1 MKEGQGGSFQS
12 PVFMDHPKGSDDLSE
27 SNTKDNKKQDGAYGL
42 KDEQRRPV
50 FRRLLNYSLLFKY
63 RIIAALLVLCCAVGA
78 ELAGP
83 FIAKTIIDRHIGAIQ
98 LPWYEL
104 KDQERLLS
112 PGQPQVSYG
121 GHVYVRQDWLEGGR
135 APEDRAAWKEVRIM
149 ALDQGLYLVRE
160 PESFDGSWALADGA
174 PGGQPQVRVTRGSGE
189 TAVYPAVRLSAA
201 DAALFYGPD
210 TGPVIRWLALFVLLL
225 IAGSLL
231 HYVQAFTLQ
240 TTAMRIIQRMR
251 MDLMAH
257 IQRIPIRFFD
267 NTPIGQVVSRIAN
280 DTEAVRDLFM
290 SFMATF
296 VVSTINIAGIY
307 IALFLLDVRL
317 ALVALLFLPLFT
329 VVMIVHLKF
338 SRKYVAVMRARLSD
352 MNAMISESIAVMP
365 ILQAFR
371 QEKNRSR
378 EFEVLNNE
386 RYRNQIWQN
395 RVFSLSSRN
404 FTGLVGALFTAAAIW
419 YFGGR
424 SLHTAISFGVF
435 YAFIDYTG
443 RLFQPIIGIFDQL
456 LNAQRAVV
464 SAEKVFYLMDL
475 EGADI
480 ADAGQAPRP
489 QGHVVFDDITFAYK
503 TGEPVLRNISFEARK
518 GETIA
523 LVGHTGSGKSS
534 IMNLLLG
541 FYEPTSGAIRI
552 DGQDIRGLSKQ
563 ELRKHMGIVLQDPF
577 LFAGDLKFNVSLY
590 NERIGP
596 EQVRKALAEV
606 GAAPFVE
613 QLPGGYDEPVVERGS
628 TLSAGQRQLISFARA
643 LAFDPAI
650 LILDEA
656 TASID
661 SETEGLIQEA
671 LRVVSEGRT
680 TFVIAHRL
688 STIREADQI
697 LVLHRGEIVERGN
710 HEQLMLRQGRY
721 YRMYQLQSG
730 AAGREAAAGQDR
742 AEPKPKL
749 HI

>member
-1 MKEGQGGSFQS
+1 METN
-12 PVFMDHPKGSDDLSE
+12 E
-27 SNTKDNKKQDGAYGL
+27 SSGKPIL
-42 KDEQRRPV
+42 
-50 FRRLLNYSLLFKY
+50 RRLLGYALLFKF
-63 RIIAALLVLCCAVGA
+63 RIAAALLVLCCAVGA

-83 FIAKTIIDRHIGAIQ
+83 FIAKTIIDRHIGAIG
-98 LPWYEL
+98 LPWFEVASGL
-104 KDQERLLS
+104 DLPKGEVK
-112 PGQPQVSYG
+112 QVQLDGRFYI
-121 GHVYVRQDWLEGGR
+121 RQDWMEEAERRGVVFNRSVMKDARILQLE
-135 APEDRAAWKEVRIM
+135 D
-149 ALDQGLYLVRE
+149 GLYLVRY
-160 PESFDGSWALADGA
+160 SALLSSQSSPDSGKS
-174 PGGQPQVRVTRGSGE
+174 TRKLTAAE
-189 TAVYPAVRLSAA
+189 TAQ
-201 DAALFYGPD
+201 FYRHD
-210 TGPVIRWLALFVLLL
+210 VGPVARWLGLFVGLLAL
-225 IAGSLL
+225 GSIL
-231 HYVQAFTLQ
+231 HYVQGLTLQ
-240 TTAMRIIQRMR
+240 TTALRIIQRMR
-251 MDLMAH
+251 MDLMRH
-257 IQRIPIRFFD
+257 IQRMPIRYFD

-280 DTEAVRDLFM
+280 DTEAIRDLFM

-307 IALFLLDVRL
+307 IALFLLDVKL
-317 ALVALLFLPLFT
+317 ALVSLLLLPLFA
-329 VVMIVHLKF
+329 VVMFIHLKF
-338 SRKYVAVMRARLSD
+338 SQKYVAIMRARLSD

-371 QEKNRSR
+371 QEKNRLR
-378 EFEVLNNE
+378 EFDALNE
-386 RYRNQIWQN
+386 DRYRNHIKQN

-404 FTGLVGALFTAAAIW
+404 FTGLVGAFFTAGAIW
-419 YFGGR
+419 YFGGQ
-424 SLHTAISFGVF
+424 SLQTSISFGVF

-443 RLFQPIIGIFDQL
+443 RLFQPIIGIFDQM

-464 SAEKVFYLMDL
+464 SAEKVFHLLDI
-475 EGADI
+475 EGTEVASS
-480 ADAGQAPRP
+480 DAVARP
-489 QGHVVFDDITFAYK
+489 EGHVVFDNVTFAYK
-503 TGEPVLRNISFEARK
+503 TGEPVLRGISFEARK

-541 FYEPTSGAIRI
+541 FYEPTEGEIRI
-552 DGQDIRGLSKQ
+552 DGTEIRTLSKQ
-563 ELRKHMGIVLQDPF
+563 ALRKHMGIVLQDPF
-577 LFAGDLKFNVSLY
+577 LFAGDIKFNVSLY

-596 EQVRKALAEV
+596 EQVRQALKDV
-606 GAAPFVE
+606 GAASFVE
-613 QLPGGYDEPVVERGS
+613 QLPGGVDEPVVERGS

-710 HEQLMLRQGRY
+710 HEQLMRLQGRY

-730 AAGREAAAGQDR
+730 SAAQTTA
-742 AEPKPKL
+742 
-749 HI
+749 